1 MKKVLIIAGP
11 SAVGKTTVMSE
22 ILSKNSGF
30 ELVRSATTREA
41 RGDSYD
47 SEYIYCSRAEFEN
60 YIANSEMLEYTE
72 YNGNY
77 YGTPASEIE
86 RIFGDGKTPFLILD
100 INGVISFKKMKD
112 RFPSFSV
119 YLTAPLSVLEERLYE
134 RAQKKGLT
142 EEALLTY
149 RNRVLANKELMDNFG
164 KISKYFD
171 LVIEN
176 ESVGRTADEIL
187 KSFNN

>member
-11 SAVGKTTVMSE
+11 SAVGKTTVMTE
-22 ILSKNSGF
+22 ILSRYPDF

-47 SEYIYCSRAEFEN
+47 SEYIYCSRAEFES
-60 YIANSEMLEYTE
+60 YIANGEMLEYTE
-72 YNGNY
+72 YSGNY

-86 RIFGDGKTPFLILD
+86 RIFGEGKTPFLILD

-119 YLTAPLSVLEERLYE
+119 YLTAPLPVLEERLYE

-149 RNRVLANKELMDNFG
+149 RNRVLANKELQDDFG
-164 KISKYFD
+164 RIATYFD
-171 LVIEN
+171 LVIQN
-176 ESVGRTADEIL
+176 ELVSQTANEIL
-187 KSFNN
+187 NNFNK